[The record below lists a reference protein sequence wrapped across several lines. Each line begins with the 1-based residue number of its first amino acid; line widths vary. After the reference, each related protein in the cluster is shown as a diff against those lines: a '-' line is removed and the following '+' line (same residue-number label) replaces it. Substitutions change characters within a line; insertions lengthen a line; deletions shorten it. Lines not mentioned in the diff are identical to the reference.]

1 MNTKTMNTKTMEDR
15 ITLYPFRQQNGK
27 WVVTEGKGHIINLGR
42 TFTSE
47 EEALE
52 YVRSFW
58 SENSIFMGRDVED
71 EIGKG
76 WSILDY

>member
-1 MNTKTMNTKTMEDR
+1 
-15 ITLYPFRQQNGK
+15 
-27 WVVTEGKGHIINLGR
+27 VTEAKGHIINLGR

-58 SENSIFMGRDVED
+58 SENSIFMGKDVED

-76 WSILDY
+76 

>member
-1 MNTKTMNTKTMEDR
+1 MNTKTMEDYR

-27 WVVTEGKGHIINLGR
+27 WVVTNAKGHIINLGR

-76 WSILDY
+76 WSILTYLD